1 MKYAIISDIHS
12 NYKALLKVIA
22 DINQRNLHKI
32 ISLGDQVG
40 YGLFPDAVLN
50 ELQKQKVELI
60 LGNHEI
66 ALFDKVEYNA
76 MSKEGRR
83 AIDENRKFLTEK
95 QLQYL
100 KILPKTIIENS
111 IRFVHAMPP
120 NSQSAYINRLADI
133 EILLQS
139 VLYREQIAFCG
150 HTHQSCVYEMGI
162 EKVKKR
168 KFEYNKLVKL
178 NPELRLIIN
187 VGSVSFQRGKERLWS
202 EYAIFDKENY
212 TIEFIKL

>member
-12 NYKALLKVIA
+12 NYKALLKVLA
-22 DINQRNLHKI
+22 DIEQRKLDKV
-32 ISLGDQVG
+32 ISLGDQIG

-60 LGNHEI
+60 MGNHEI
-66 ALFDKVEYNA
+66 ALFDKEEYNA

-83 AIDENRKFLTEK
+83 AIDENRKFLSVK

-100 KILPKTIIENS
+100 KTLPKTIIENN
-111 IRFVHAMPP
+111 IRFVHGMPP
-120 NSQSAYINRLADI
+120 SSYSTYINRLTDI

-150 HTHQSCVYEMGI
+150 HTHQSGIYEMGN

-168 KFEYNKLVKL
+168 KLECNKLVKL
-178 NPELRLIIN
+178 NPELRYIIN
-187 VGSVSFQRGKERLWS
+187 VGSVSFQRGKDRLRY
-202 EYAIFDKENY
+202 EYAIFDKVNLA
-212 TIEFIKL
+212 IEFIKL